1 MPSSNTSNGENTLGS
16 VKAPPTAPDGNEFPE
31 TFVVASDASALAS
44 VHRSAFHTSV
54 PGGNTPVDRPHQ
66 GKRVSEKAPEPMTV
80 TKGATKAVPPVT
92 DVAPAGSS
100 TNGAFNTAA
109 EVSVNS
115 TQATEASKSGI
126 DNFDQTAGVAFFD
139 LDHTIIDTNS
149 NKHWITTEIK
159 NGRVTFKLIV
169 TAVYWFAKYAMGNG
183 EGAEVAGAEAA
194 MAYAGKSSADLKKEV
209 VAVFDAHLKHRMR
222 PGCGPSMATHRQRN
236 ERIVICT
243 SSWQYAAQ
251 YAAELFGCE
260 TDSDNVLSSVMEEE
274 NGKLTGAIAEIAYG
288 DGKYLVTKKWCDKNG
303 IDLNDCYFY
312 SDSMSDVKLLEM
324 VGHPVV
330 VNPDPRLRKR
340 AEERGWPI
348 EDWGAAPEKQANLSK
363 KKGMRFF

>member
-1 MPSSNTSNGENTLGS
+1 MASP
-16 VKAPPTAPDGNEFPE
+16 FPR
-31 TFVVASDASALAS
+31 
-44 VHRSAFHTSV
+44 HGV
-54 PGGNTPVDRPHQ
+54 PGPPLGGN
-66 GKRVSEKAPEPMTV
+66 A
-80 TKGATKAVPPVT
+80 GASCRARR
-92 DVAPAGSS
+92 ASS
-100 TNGAFNTAA
+100 
-109 EVSVNS
+109 
-115 TQATEASKSGI
+115 SKSGVSRRSQQGTPTRS
-126 DNFDQTAGVAFFD
+126 FSRVVVLAGGATASVMCAAGVAHAEYVKPSGRGLEDTLVDDEMGGEDGVKAKMSKTVAFYD

-260 TDSDNVLSSVMEEE
+260 TDSDNVLSSVMEEK